1 MSENYNNN
9 WHNDDFQTNSTDY
22 TEEAYINRESLVE
35 KKKTGKPKRVAYKLA
50 ALVLCSAVLG
60 SALTG
65 GAIAA
70 FLPGYIEGKVSQTSV
85 TNKINGSSGA
95 TTVAKDSSED
105 KNKEEG
111 VLTIPEIA
119 IKVGPA
125 TVGIVSSVPT
135 TTYFGTVQSESSG
148 SGIIISEDGYV
159 VTNQHVI
166 NGASEI
172 TVHLST
178 GEKKKAEIIGQDVKT
193 DLAVLKMEKAQYPYA
208 EFGVSSDLE
217 VGDLAVAIGNPLGM
231 EFAGSVTSGIISA
244 LNRTVE
250 VDGKTYNLLQTDAA
264 INSGNSGGALVN
276 CYGEVIGINSVKI
289 SSAGVEGL
297 GFAIPVDEAKP
308 VIQDLINFGY
318 VKGRPVL
325 GIIGSNIGED
335 VSRVYN
341 YPEGVFVEQVV
352 EGSGAAAAGI
362 KRGDI
367 ITHIDDTRIKTTEE
381 LNKVRD
387 KKKAGDSVKL
397 TIERSGRII
406 SVNAVLGEE
415 KAQ

>member
-1 MSENYNNN
+1 MSENYNNS
-9 WHNDDFQTNSTDY
+9 WHNDDFQNHSTEYNNDVY
-22 TEEAYINRESLVE
+22 TSYEGQIE
-35 KKKTGKPKRVAYKLA
+35 KRKTKKTHKSLYKLIG
-50 ALVLCSAVLG
+50 LVLCSAIAG
-60 SALTG
+60 SAVTG
-65 GAIAA
+65 GVIAVT
-70 FLPGYIEGKVSQTSV
+70 LPGYIEAKVSQTSV
-85 TNKINGSSGA
+85 TNNINATPSTA
-95 TTVAKDSSED
+95 TTVAKEKSKDD
-105 KNKEEG
+105 GN

-135 TTYFGTVQSESSG
+135 NTYFGTVQSEASG
-148 SGIIISEDGYV
+148 SGIIISQDGYV

-172 TVHLST
+172 LVYLST
-178 GEKKKAEIIGQDVKT
+178 GEKKKAELVGQDVKT
-193 DLAVLKMEKAQYPYA
+193 DLAVLKMEKGEYPYA
-208 EFGVSSDLE
+208 EFGVSSELE

-250 VDGKTYNLLQTDAA
+250 VDGKTYNLIQTDAA

-289 SSAGVEGL
+289 ATAGVEGL

-308 VIQDLINFGY
+308 VIQDLINYGY

-325 GIIGSNIGED
+325 GILGSNIGAD

-341 YPEGVFVEQVV
+341 YPEGVYVEQVV

-397 TIERSGRII
+397 TVERSGRII
-406 SVNAVLGEE
+406 SVNAILGEE

>member
-1 MSENYNNN
+1 MSENYNNS
-9 WHNDDFQTNSTDY
+9 WHNDDFQNHSTEHNHESY
-22 TEEAYINRESLVE
+22 TSYEGQIEKRKFKKSRKSL
-35 KKKTGKPKRVAYKLA
+35 YKLVG
-50 ALVLCSAVLG
+50 LVLCSAVVG
-60 SALTG
+60 SAVTG
-65 GAIAA
+65 GVMAVT
-70 FLPGYIEGKVSQTSV
+70 LPGYIETKVSQTNV
-85 TNKINGSSGA
+85 TNNIKATPSSA
-95 TTVAKDSSED
+95 ATVATEKSKDD
-105 KNKEEG
+105 NT
-111 VLTIPEIA
+111 LTIPEIA

-135 TTYFGTVQSESSG
+135 NTYFGTVQSEASG
-148 SGIIISEDGYV
+148 SGIIISQDGYV

-166 NGASEI
+166 SGASEI
-172 TVHLST
+172 TVYLST
-178 GEKKKAEIIGQDVKT
+178 GEMKKAELVGQDVKT
-193 DLAVLKMEKAQYPYA
+193 DLAVLKMEKGEYPYA
-208 EFGVSSDLE
+208 EFGISSELE
-217 VGDLAVAIGNPLGM
+217 VGDLAIAIGNPLGM

-250 VDGKTYNLLQTDAA
+250 VDGKTYNLIQTDAA

-289 SSAGVEGL
+289 ATAGVEGL

-308 VIQDLINFGY
+308 VIQDLINYGY

-325 GIIGSNIGED
+325 GILGSNIGAD